1 MKVCGYF
8 QWSFMDNFEWCR
20 GYDER
25 FGMVYVDYT
34 TQKRT
39 PKDSFYDYREIIR
52 SNGESL

>member
-1 MKVCGYF
+1 
-8 QWSFMDNFEWCR
+8 MDNFEWCR